1 MDRKLYQA
9 AVKDELI
16 YEVAQRNLD
25 DRNRN
30 EIDRLVDAYRRSL
43 IRYKYQEQLT
53 KERLSSSIT
62 DEEKQRYYEENK
74 QEMLLDHCLIKG
86 LFLKIPVDAPNINE
100 VKKWY
105 RSTSEAS
112 IEKIEKYS
120 VQNASIYEYFYD
132 KWIRLT
138 TLWIIYL

>member
-1 MDRKLYQA
+1 M
-9 AVKDELI
+9 
-16 YEVAQRNLD
+16 
-25 DRNRN
+25 
-30 EIDRLVDAYRRSL
+30 
-43 IRYKYQEQLT
+43 T

-132 KWIRLT
+132 KWIRFDEEML
-138 TLWIIYL
+138 LRLIMPMARLQKYWKISGNPNS